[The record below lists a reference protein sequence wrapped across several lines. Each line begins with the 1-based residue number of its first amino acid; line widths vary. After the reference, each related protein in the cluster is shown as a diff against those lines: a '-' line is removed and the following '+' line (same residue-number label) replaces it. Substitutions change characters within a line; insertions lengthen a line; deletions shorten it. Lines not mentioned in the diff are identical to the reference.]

1 MRAAVSGQRSAVSR
15 RRGARYSVLG
25 TGYSSLV
32 TRHSSLHRGGVTLV
46 EVLMSVLLTGFGV
59 ITLAT
64 LFPIS
69 VMRTVQATHLTHGTV
84 LRYNAEAQIE
94 LFPSLVYDPDNDG
107 DTAEHANSIYVVD
120 PLGAFV
126 VGGNFG
132 NGGAAALP
140 RFNGGLPNEPAARS
154 FVTLP
159 DSFVPQVE
167 DTPTSFTP
175 TSATMPAAVSLANI
189 PDKNWPPP
197 PSRIVLFDDT
207 GRGSQMREIDT
218 ITGQTVSWD
227 PLKPLPAGY
236 NVEKARIVT
245 PESRYTWLL
254 TVRNLPGQSA
264 ATANVAVVVFF
275 NRPLALEDEQV
286 FAASFIQGGPQ
297 VNVGWAGNKPH
308 ITEGGHVFDVEN
320 GYWYQIQQVQES
332 GSTAALTLDRPAT
345 ASSNSAIFMR
355 NIVEVFPIGTK

>member
-1 MRAAVSGQRSAVSR
+1 
-15 RRGARYSVLG
+15 
-25 TGYSSLV
+25 
-32 TRHSSLHRGGVTLV
+32 
-46 EVLMSVLLTGFGV
+46 MSVLLTGFGV

-69 VMRTVQATHLTHGTV
+69 VLRTVQATHLTHGTV

-94 LFPSLVYDPDNDG
+94 LFPSLVYDPDNNG
-107 DTAEHANSIYVVD
+107 NTAEHANSIYVVD

-154 FVTLP
+154 FVSLP
-159 DSFVPQVE
+159 DSFVFQVE
-167 DTPTSFTP
+167 DTPTAFTA
-175 TSATMPAAVSLANI
+175 TSATMPAAVNLANVAVGGAT
-189 PDKNWPPP
+189 
-197 PSRIVLFDDT
+197 PSQIVLFDDT
-207 GRGSQMREIDT
+207 GRGSQART
-218 ITGQTVSWD
+218 IANVAGQTVSWTA
-227 PLKPLPAGY
+227 PLPAGY
-236 NVEKARIVT
+236 NVEKARVLT

-254 TVRNLPGQSA
+254 TVRNLPGQTA